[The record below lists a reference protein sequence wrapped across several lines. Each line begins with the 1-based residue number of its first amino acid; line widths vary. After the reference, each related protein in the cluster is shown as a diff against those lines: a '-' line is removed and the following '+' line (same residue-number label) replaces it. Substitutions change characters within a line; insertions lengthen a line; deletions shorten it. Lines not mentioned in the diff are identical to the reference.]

1 MHSAPAS
8 QAPKETGQALLEAA
22 IFCFAEKGFEGAS
35 IREIAK
41 RAGKQVSLI
50 GYHFGNKEGLYL
62 KCFHYIFQRYPGA
75 EIDTAYKDLDAI
87 RKDRGLAARALRA
100 EIHCMMQDLFGNSDE
115 PLAQAS
121 IRMFTMEMQSP
132 RPILH
137 ELYRERVSGSMQLIK
152 ACLASLRPGIPDD
165 EIAFL
170 GQCIHG
176 QCLIQ
181 RLATGLNAILWK
193 SSFPSYSPAA
203 LADRIADFV
212 LPGLG
217 VTEPS

>member
-1 MHSAPAS
+1 MHLVPAS

-22 IFCFAEKGFEGAS
+22 IFCFAENGFEGAS
-35 IREIAK
+35 IRAIAQ

-62 KCFHYIFQRYPGA
+62 KCFQYIFLRYPGT
-75 EIDTAYKDLDAI
+75 EIDPAYRDLDAI
-87 RKDRGLAARALRA
+87 RKDRNLAARALRA
-100 EIHCMMQDLFGNSDE
+100 EIHCMVQDLFGNADE

-121 IRMFTMEMQSP
+121 IRMFMMEMQSP

-137 ELYRERVSGSMQLIK
+137 ELYRERVSGSLQLIK
-152 ACLASLRPGIPDD
+152 ACLASLQPGISDD
-165 EIAFL
+165 EVVFL

-181 RLATGLNAILWK
+181 RLATGLNSILWK
-193 SSFPSYSPAA
+193 SSLPSFSPAA

-217 VTEPS
+217 VTK